1 MTWDGPDDPA
11 NPKNWSTA
19 KKWAAVVM
27 VSLFTFI
34 SPVSSSMV
42 APALDALAADLHISS
57 TILLQ
62 LTMSIFI
69 LAYAVGPLFLGPLS
83 EVFGRTIVLQLA
95 NLFFLVFN
103 IGCGFANTTTQMI
116 VCRFFAGLGGS
127 APLAV
132 RTSSSASSPYHTD
145 KSRSAVAFSQTP
157 SPQNNV
163 AKVWPSTVSLR
174 YSVQQ

>member
-1 MTWDGPDDPA
+1 
-11 NPKNWSTA
+11 
-19 KKWAAVVM
+19 M

-42 APALDALAADLHISS
+42 APALDSLAADLGITSE
-57 TILLQ
+57 IVLQ

-69 LAYAVGPLFLGPLS
+69 LAYAVGPLILGPLS

-132 RTSSSASSPYHTD
+132 SISSMTPPHNHTN
-145 KSRSAVAFSQTP
+145 KSRLVAAFSQTA
-157 SPQNNV
+157 SPPNNV
-163 AKVWPSTVSLR
+163 AKVWRSTVWLL
-174 YSVQQ
+174 YSAQQ

>member
-1 MTWDGPDDPA
+1 
-11 NPKNWSTA
+11 
-19 KKWAAVVM
+19 M

-69 LAYAVGPLFLGPLS
+69 LAYAVGPLILGPLS
-83 EVFGRTIVLQLA
+83 EVFGRTVVLQLA

-132 RTSSSASSPYHTD
+132 STFSVAPPYYDTN
-145 KSRSAVAFSQTP
+145 KSRSVVAFSQTA
-157 SPQNNV
+157 SPQNNE
-163 AKVWPSTVSLR
+163 AKV
-174 YSVQQ
+174 

>member
-1 MTWDGPDDPA
+1 
-11 NPKNWSTA
+11 
-19 KKWAAVVM
+19 M

-132 RTSSSASSPYHTD
+132 STS
-145 KSRSAVAFSQTP
+145 
-157 SPQNNV
+157 
-163 AKVWPSTVSLR
+163 L
-174 YSVQQ
+174 

>member
-1 MTWDGPDDPA
+1 M
-11 NPKNWSTA
+11 
-19 KKWAAVVM
+19 AVVM

-132 RTSSSASSPYHTD
+132 SSS
-145 KSRSAVAFSQTP
+145 
-157 SPQNNV
+157 
-163 AKVWPSTVSLR
+163 L
-174 YSVQQ
+174 